1 MSKLKKLILL
11 NSKLS
16 WRTFWLILLIR
27 TGINAQYVGN
37 SYDPY
42 RNQPG
47 YPNWNRPPPPV
58 PYNPNYPPPYEVVP
72 PRDNVETFQ
81 DNRPPYQQQP
91 GFPGSREFDD
101 RLYSTVHEY
110 EVISTNRPAV
120 TNQADRD
127 TPLYGGI
134 IDGQMT
140 LERSKSPYL
149 AREDVIIGPRGVMVI
164 EAGVV
169 VKFAPMI
176 GLTIRGV
183 LDIQVS
189 FVFFN
194 FLFK

>member
-1 MSKLKKLILL
+1 MLKLNKLILL

-42 RNQPG
+42 GNRPG
-47 YPNWNRPPPPV
+47 YPPWNQQPPPQ
-58 PYNPNYPPPYEVVP
+58 PYNPNYPPPYDVVP
-72 PRDNVETFQ
+72 PPRNNFETFP
-81 DNRPPYQQQP
+81 DTRPYQQP
-91 GFPGSREFDD
+91 GYSDSREIDD
-101 RLYSTVHEY
+101 RIFSTVHEY
-110 EVISTNRPAV
+110 EVISTKRPF
-120 TNQADRD
+120 TGQPEKD

-134 IDGQMT
+134 IDGPMS

-149 AREDVIIGPRGVMVI
+149 AREDVIIGPKGVMVI

-169 VKFAPMI
+169 VKFAPMT

-189 FVFFN
+189 VC
-194 FLFK
+194 LFI